1 MRKYPKKLEDSLDA
15 AGARVVR
22 HKKHIVYALANGRM
36 VVISSTPSDVNSYKK
51 ALSDIR
57 RAAAIPSAK
66 ELLPSVSRA
75 EPASA
80 GPKARFRLP
89 VWDQVRS
96 QDPGI
101 IHLSSE
107 RASGVQLSRG
117 PQERVQFRSVP
128 ELISVADDVESFWKL
143 NADGRTRV
151 LKKLAEQFAEADVI
165 GTRSHKTSFRG
176 FEWYMAK
183 FDRHDPLLALWGF
196 DWQMPVTRSLCIKTD
211 DGQVQIL
218 ETESKRVLEGT
229 AQICVILPAKSDAD
243 MEERAEIETI
253 GESAE
258 PELNQFIFHHFIS
271 ESKMQARKLH
281 FETSREWL
289 DPRVVRPVVSEM
301 LEVLAERRAQ
311 KPSSVP
317 R

>member
-1 MRKYPKKLEDSLDA
+1 MRKYPKKLQDSLDA

-57 RAAAIPSAK
+57 RAAAIPSPK
-66 ELLPSVSRA
+66 ELFPSLSRP

-80 GPKARFRLP
+80 GSKARFHPP
-89 VWDQVRS
+89 VRDQVLS
-96 QDPGI
+96 QEPAFI
-101 IHLSSE
+101 FSSE
-107 RASGVQLSRG
+107 RSGGVQLSSG
-117 PQERVQFRSVP
+117 PKEKVRFRSVS
-128 ELISVADDVESFWKL
+128 ELISVVDDVESFWNL

-151 LKKLAEQFAEADVI
+151 LKKLAGEFAEADVI
-165 GTRSHKTSFRG
+165 GTRSHKTSFKG

-196 DWQMPVTRSLCIKTD
+196 DWQMPITRSLCIKTD

-218 ETESKRVLEGT
+218 ETESKRFLEGT

-258 PELNQFIFHHFIS
+258 PELNQFVFHHFIS
-271 ESKMQARKLH
+271 ESKMRSRNLH
-281 FETSREWL
+281 FETSHEWL
-289 DPRVVRPVVSEM
+289 DPRVVRPVISEM
-301 LEVLAERRAQ
+301 LEVLAERRA
-311 KPSSVP
+311 KETSSVP